1 MKIAFVSA
9 GTVIYDDF
17 RDETKLGG
25 TEHQVL
31 GISRELVKR
40 GHEVH
45 LLRRWYEGPGE
56 EQLDGIHIIN
66 LNSPDLPDNLVE
78 KVPTKIMYS
87 ILAANRVKAL
97 QADVLNMTG
106 KSSSYGLCK
115 LDIPKIHAALF
126 NLGGIR
132 SKRFSLRSM
141 VEKRF
146 ELRILKYADA
156 VVVRNQD
163 SKDYLEK
170 QGFRAVIIPVG
181 VGANKYS
188 PQYSGGEYILY
199 GGRLAPEKGVHLL
212 IKAYSMLARKAQ
224 ARFELVICGSGPLES
239 ELRDLSSSC
248 GIQDRVIFISWLS
261 NPEFIKKLAESAIFV
276 MPSIYEGMPVA
287 LLEAMA
293 SGKPVIASAVPGPQ
307 DIITHGKDGY
317 LFEKSNIVQLKEF
330 LELLIEN
337 PALREEMGRKA
348 RETVEEKYTFEKI
361 ADMYLKLYEEI
372 INQVRK
378 NRPVK

>member
-17 RDETKLGG
+17 RNETKLGG

-31 GISRELVKR
+31 GICKELVKR

-56 EQLDGIHIIN
+56 EQIDGINIIN
-66 LNSPDLPDNLVE
+66 INSPDLPDNLVE
-78 KVPTKIMYS
+78 KVPTKILYS

-97 QADVLNMTG
+97 RPDVLNMTG

-115 LDIPKIHAALF
+115 LAIPKIHAALF

-132 SKRFSLRSM
+132 SERFSLRAM

-188 PQYSGGEYILY
+188 PEYSGGEYILY

-224 ARFELVICGSGPLES
+224 AKFELVICGSGPLES
-239 ELRDLSSSC
+239 ELKDLASSC
-248 GIQDRVIFISWLS
+248 GIQDKVTFISWLP

-276 MPSIYEGMPVA
+276 MPSVYEGMPMA

-317 LFEKSNIVQLKEF
+317 LFQKGNIAQLKEF

-337 PALREEMGRKA
+337 SELREETGRKA
-348 RETVEEKYTFEKI
+348 RETVEEKYTFEKV
-361 ADMYLKLYEEI
+361 ASMYLHLYEEI
-372 INQVRK
+372 AK
-378 NRPVK
+378 